1 MTQDLR
7 QGAFRAGITLP
18 IGRHRSGRA
27 ALDMPPSYRICEVD
41 RRQVGHRSTDITGG
55 DCASAARKVIGPST
69 AHEPY
74 RNPRWEGRGASLPE
88 HWS

>member
-7 QGAFRAGITLP
+7 QGAFRAGLTLP

-27 ALDMPPSYRICEVD
+27 ALDMPPSYRSCEVY
-41 RRQVGHRSTDITGG
+41 RRQVGHRSTGIAGG
-55 DCASAARKVIGPST
+55 DYASAARKVIEPLT
-69 AHEPY
+69 PHESY